1 MMILE
6 LRLNKET
13 IETNFE
19 NQEMTILNLKF

>member
-19 NQEMTILNLKF
+19 TQDMTILNLKF